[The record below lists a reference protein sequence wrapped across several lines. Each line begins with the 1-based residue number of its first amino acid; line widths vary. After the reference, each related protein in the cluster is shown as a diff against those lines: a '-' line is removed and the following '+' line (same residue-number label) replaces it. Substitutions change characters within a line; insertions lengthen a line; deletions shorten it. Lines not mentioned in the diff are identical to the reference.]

1 MNEEK
6 DHGDAFCYRCNRTT
20 QWHIH
25 GTGVFCSS
33 CGMLLRRGNELSGA
47 KDTAGKPRY
56 SLLPRKGCE
65 AVIAVREFGTAKYH
79 GDSEN
84 WRKVPQRE
92 WAEAVVRHAMA
103 FLSGEVND
111 PESGKHHLAHAACS
125 ALLWCSVEE
134 P

>member
-1 MNEEK
+1 MSNAQAIYVKE
-6 DHGDAFCYRCNRTT
+6 DDAKRAA
-20 QWHIH
+20 
-25 GTGVFCSS
+25 
-33 CGMLLRRGNELSGA
+33 EGA
-47 KDTAGKPRY
+47 KDISGKPRY

-84 WRKVPQRE
+84 WRKVPQNE

-111 PESGKHHLAHAACS
+111 PESGKHHLAHAATS
-125 ALLWCSVEE
+125 ALLACSVED
-134 P
+134 

>member
-1 MNEEK
+1 MKCDLCESEAVVFSLKAGQVGLIPVSLCK
-6 DHGDAFCYRCNRTT
+6 DHAPK
-20 QWHIH
+20 
-25 GTGVFCSS
+25 SKK
-33 CGMLLRRGNELSGA
+33 GA

-92 WAEAVVRHAMA
+92 WAEACLRHV
-103 FLSGEVND
+103 FKWLDGEEND
-111 PESGKHHLAHAACS
+111 EESGLSHLAHAATS
-125 ALLWCSVEE
+125 MLLACSVKHAEK
-134 P
+134 